1 MKHILSKGLCAVF
14 LIFIVAISIAP
25 LIWGLISSFKTNGE
39 IIDSAFSLPA
49 RLNTAN
55 YINAFRSTP
64 LTQYLVNSAVI
75 TLLTIAAGL
84 LLFSMAAYVFAR
96 VRFFGRGALYAAIA
110 MSMFIPPAAIVY
122 PIYMLVNR
130 IGLYNTKAIL
140 VIAYLALSMPSCIYV
155 LRSYYLSI
163 PRGIDES
170 AYIDGAGFFRTF
182 FAIMLPL
189 AGPGLATSAILI
201 YLTSWND
208 FLYALIL
215 TSGNKAR
222 TVSVALSQF
231 LSSFGSDYGQL
242 FAASVI
248 VVMPSII
255 LYLILQNRVE
265 SALIAGSVKG

>member
-1 MKHILSKGLCAVF
+1 MKYILSKGLCAVF

-96 VRFFGRGALYAAIA
+96 FRFFGRGALYAAIA

>member
-1 MKHILSKGLCAVF
+1 M
-14 LIFIVAISIAP
+14 
-25 LIWGLISSFKTNGE
+25 
-39 IIDSAFSLPA
+39 
-49 RLNTAN
+49 
-55 YINAFRSTP
+55 
-64 LTQYLVNSAVI
+64 
-75 TLLTIAAGL
+75 
-84 LLFSMAAYVFAR
+84 
-96 VRFFGRGALYAAIA
+96 
-110 MSMFIPPAAIVY
+110 
-122 PIYMLVNR
+122 
-130 IGLYNTKAIL
+130 
-140 VIAYLALSMPSCIYV
+140 IAYLALSMPSCFYV